1 MAALAPRKAEAPGDS
16 IFCPRCAKAYRVET
30 GSLGAEGRQVRC
42 TPCKSVWFEP
52 PKDGTSAA
60 RVLSRHF
67 ASKLKL
73 YLNYLPQPVRQN
85 SAKTTHAIKSF
96 LMREGPDGGAIG
108 QANGIRIQ
116 LPHFKNSEFL
126 WDAAVK
132 TPSQEFPGEDLDLIF
147 VAESE
152 NQVEIDKIIEDANKL
167 PIVRADARF
176 MFFRARDGEQLEYV
190 FGRLRE
196 LFERHRK
203 TEHGDVYV
211 MAGLNLATL
220 SYAVRKLT
228 IRRDR
233 SNVSPWEEC

>member
-1 MAALAPRKAEAPGDS
+1 
-16 IFCPRCAKAYRVET
+16 
-30 GSLGAEGRQVRC
+30 
-42 TPCKSVWFEP
+42 
-52 PKDGTSAA
+52 
-60 RVLSRHF
+60 
-67 ASKLKL
+67 
-73 YLNYLPQPVRQN
+73 
-85 SAKTTHAIKSF
+85 
-96 LMREGPDGGAIG
+96 
-108 QANGIRIQ
+108 
-116 LPHFKNSEFL
+116 
-126 WDAAVK
+126 VK
-132 TPSQEFPGEDLDLIF
+132 TPSREFPGEDLDLIF

-167 PIVRADARF
+167 PIARADARF

-190 FGRLRE
+190 FGRLRD